1 MSESPPPTVSW
12 ESPEIAAGPAPGIEY
27 APHGGR
33 LVAYII
39 DGIIIGIVVSLL
51 AIIGAAVFF
60 AGSTVEGNRVVDVS
74 PIAAVIGGIIFVIA
88 FLVGLLYFP
97 YFWVKGGATLGMRPF
112 DLRVVRDR
120 DGGPINWGTAIL
132 RLIGLWIAGAVFYIG
147 FIWIFID
154 KRRRGWQDLIAGTLV
169 VKQERS

>member
-1 MSESPPPTVSW
+1 MSESQPPTVSW

-60 AGSTVEGNRVVDVS
+60 AVSTVEGNRVVDVS
-74 PIAAVIGGIIFVIA
+74 PIVPAIPTPAELTSTSSPAWPSRCAATSRAHSSSSRTSTANVVASSSCAAASSRSTFLAASVRAYPSSRSMRAIA
-88 FLVGLLYFP
+88 SPMPDEPPVTS
-97 YFWVKGGATLGMRPF
+97 A
-112 DLRVVRDR
+112 LRTGR
-120 DGGPINWGTAIL
+120 IL
-132 RLIGLWIAGAVFYIG
+132 
-147 FIWIFID
+147 
-154 KRRRGWQDLIAGTLV
+154 
-169 VKQERS
+169 S